1 MRHYAFEPERADDF
15 LGIGIL
21 PASSI
26 FRVRVF
32 LSLTLGHREK

>member
-26 FRVRVF
+26 FGMRVF
-32 LSLTLGHREK
+32 PSLTLGHREK